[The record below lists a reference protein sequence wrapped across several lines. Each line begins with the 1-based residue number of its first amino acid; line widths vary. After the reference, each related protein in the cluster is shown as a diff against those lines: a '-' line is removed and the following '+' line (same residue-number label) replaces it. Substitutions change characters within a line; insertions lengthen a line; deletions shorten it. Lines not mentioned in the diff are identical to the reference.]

1 METKQLQY
9 ILEQHKLWLFDDEGK
24 CADLRNADLRD
35 VYLSEAVLSEADLS
49 EAVLSGAD
57 LRNADLSGAVLRNAV
72 LRNADLRNADLI
84 GADLRNADLSG
95 ADLRDAVLS
104 RAVMRNA
111 DLSGAKLPHFKIMPD
126 EGSFVAWKKTSTG
139 VIKIRIPAEAKR
151 ASSLVGR
158 KCRAEFVK
166 VLSGPGCGG
175 SSPTYVYNKKLV
187 YNKGDIVYA
196 DSFDPDIRLECTHG
210 IHFYMTR
217 EEAEK
222 H

>member
-9 ILEQHKLWLFDDEGK
+9 ILEQHKLWLFGDGGT
-24 CADLRNADLRD
+24 R
-35 VYLSEAVLSEADLS
+35 
-49 EAVLSGAD
+49 
-57 LRNADLSGAVLRNAV
+57 AV
-72 LRNADLRNADLI
+72 LRNADLCDADLRGADLCNADLRGAVLSNATLYNADLR
-84 GADLRNADLSG
+84 GADLRGADLCNADLC
-95 ADLRDAVLS
+95 D
-104 RAVMRNA
+104 A
-111 DLSGAKLPHFKIMPD
+111 DLSGAKLPHFRIVPD
-126 EGSFVAWKKTSTG
+126 EGSFIAWKKTSAG
-139 VIKIRIPAEAKR
+139 VIKIQIPAKAKR

-175 SSPTYVYNKKLV
+175 SSPTYNTKLV

-217 EEAEK
+217 EEAEEF
-222 H
+222 